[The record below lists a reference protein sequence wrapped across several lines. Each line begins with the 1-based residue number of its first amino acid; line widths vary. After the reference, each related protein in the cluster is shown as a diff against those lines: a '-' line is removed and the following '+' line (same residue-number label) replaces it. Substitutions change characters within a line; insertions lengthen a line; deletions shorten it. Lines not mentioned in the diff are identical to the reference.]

1 MGGAEFKVIVSVE
14 ARMVAQAFFVK
25 NYVQCQCLQNKSGC
39 DRRLKDYKSMHVR
52 VGKIYMYIKKKV
64 VQGQSF
70 MDSPY
75 VRGSVVTF

>member
-14 ARMVAQAFFVK
+14 ARMVAQALFVK
-25 NYVQCQCLQNKSGC
+25 NYGQCQCLQNKSGC

-64 VQGQSF
+64 VQGHSF
-70 MDSPY
+70 MD
-75 VRGSVVTF
+75 